1 MRVRFSSPP
10 GEMSTTRLPSD
21 PAALRRIVD
30 VAVAVARID
39 DRLHRETAARIRAL
53 IAKRSSRRVQ
63 DTKVAAIVAADAD
76 LRTLIAQRTT
86 ADAVG
91 AEAWAWLTASD
102 PEVPGR
108 DPRVEAAG
116 RARQRAETERDDLA
130 GRLAGAQAELASQ
143 GEEIDALRQRI
154 DDLTGDLED
163 RFQVLETARAER
175 DGVKAE
181 LTRQQL
187 AWETQRAELRQQ
199 VSDRDALVEE
209 LLVQRD
215 RLDRELGR
223 WRSTSAPT
231 GHGSE
236 PTRTRPR
243 PAATTRRPLGIPGG
257 ELADS
262 PKATRHLLARSD
274 VVMIVDGC
282 NVALGREASGALAD
296 RREDLLNALDAHR
309 SRYGTRVVVIFDGD
323 AYAAGGGRNTRIR
336 IVFTDADVIADDL
349 IVKEVL
355 ELPDDQAVV
364 VVTDDQGLR
373 SRLRPLGA
381 DVVGV
386 GAMWSLLRS

>member
-10 GEMSTTRLPSD
+10 DEMSTTPLPSD

-76 LRTLIAQRTT
+76 LRTLIAERTT

-130 GRLAGAQAELASQ
+130 GRLAAAQAELASQ

-163 RFQVLETARAER
+163 RSQVLETARAER

-223 WRSTSAPT
+223 WRSSSAPT
-231 GHGSE
+231 RHGSE

-243 PAATTRRPLGIPGG
+243 LAATTRRPLGIPGG
-257 ELADS
+257 VLA
-262 PKATRHLLARSD
+262 
-274 VVMIVDGC
+274 
-282 NVALGREASGALAD
+282 
-296 RREDLLNALDAHR
+296 
-309 SRYGTRVVVIFDGD
+309 
-323 AYAAGGGRNTRIR
+323 
-336 IVFTDADVIADDL
+336 
-349 IVKEVL
+349 
-355 ELPDDQAVV
+355 
-364 VVTDDQGLR
+364 VTT
-373 SRLRPLGA
+373 
-381 DVVGV
+381 
-386 GAMWSLLRS
+386 